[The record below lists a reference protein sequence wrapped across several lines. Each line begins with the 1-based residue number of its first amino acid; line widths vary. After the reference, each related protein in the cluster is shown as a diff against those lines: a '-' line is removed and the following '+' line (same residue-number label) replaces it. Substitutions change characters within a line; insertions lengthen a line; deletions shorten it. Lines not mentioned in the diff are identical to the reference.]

1 MDTALAP
8 TRAGV
13 FDIEFEGETA
23 IVTPREDLRE
33 LDYQQIEESGSEVL
47 SLVARGAVRN
57 VVVDFHKTDYFGS
70 TALGFFVR
78 LWRVARNRNGRMAL
92 CHVSEHE
99 EDILRVTEL
108 GALWPIR
115 SSRAEALTLVRG
127 RVAGEPPLSARR
139 PAEEERR

>member
-57 VVVDFHKTDYFGS
+57 VVVDFHKTDNFGS

-92 CHVSEHE
+92 CNVSDLEKA
-99 EDILRVTEL
+99 ILRVTNL
-108 GALWPIR
+108 DLLWPIR
-115 SSRAEALTLVRG
+115 PSRSEALEAVRG
-127 RVAGEPPLSARR
+127 
-139 PAEEERR
+139 

>member
-1 MDTALAP
+1 MDTALAR

-23 IVTPREDLRE
+23 IVIPRGDLRE

-57 VVVDFHKTDYFGS
+57 VVMDFHKTDYFGS

-92 CHVSEHE
+92 CNVSEHE
-99 EDILRVTEL
+99 GDILRVTEL
-108 GALWPIR
+108 GAVWPIS

-127 RVAGEPPLSARR
+127 CASPASR
-139 PAEEERR
+139 P